1 MPNDTTT
8 PETTADTTADRT
20 TAAGDKLWAALHA
33 RPDATTEELAND
45 AGIGRSTTAKILSRW
60 VDDGTVVRTPGAA
73 QGKRAA
79 ASRFAIATPTP
90 APTATMPADDP
101 DAASGPHTGTGGAD
115 NSVGDGTIADYL
127 PRPAR
132 PAGDHTAVAD
142 QTGAADAEDPSQAL
156 GLDGDA
162 ESATTS
168 NATRSTS
175 RLAPGALHGMVE
187 DYLRDH
193 PDDEFGPTKIGH
205 DLGRSSG
212 AVSNALE
219 RLVASGDAV
228 RSNDRPRRYRLAPAA
243 ADGNPEA

>member
-20 TAAGDKLWAALHA
+20 TAAAGDKLWAALHA
-33 RPDATTEELAND
+33 RPDATAEELANH
-45 AGIGRSTTAKILSRW
+45 AGIGRSTAAKILSRW
-60 VDDGTVVRTPGAA
+60 VDDGTVDRTPGAA
-73 QGKRAA
+73 QGKRSA
-79 ASRFAIATPTP
+79 ASRFAIATPAP
-90 APTATMPADDP
+90 APTAAAPADDP
-101 DAASGPHTGTGGAD
+101 DVASGPHSGTDGVD
-115 NSVGDGTIADYL
+115 NTIGDGAVTDDAAL
-127 PRPAR
+127 

-142 QTGAADAEDPSQAL
+142 EAGAAACEAELTSQAP
-156 GLDGDA
+156 GVDGGERATSSDA
-162 ESATTS
+162 TS
-168 NATRSTS
+168 STF

-219 RLVASGDAV
+219 RLVASGHAV
-228 RSNDRPRRYRLAPAA
+228 RSNDRPKRYRLAPTA
-243 ADGNPEA
+243 ADATPEG